1 MRTICLTLFS
11 LVHVDW
17 PMFLTCFL
25 LRFCNQMVPVAL
37 ASMETCAQNYMGGF
51 WKNFIL
57 VHVLVRSLCSA
68 LSALCTSILPG
79 GRTVESRFQEL
90 SNQDSLQSICFGAKV
105 SEQMMQ
111 WRGGFRM
118 LFVVFHRFSQGFHG
132 SRALKNTMNS
142 STFHL
147 VEANITNFFG
157 GCLAAKHKSF

>member
-1 MRTICLTLFS
+1 
-11 LVHVDW
+11 
-17 PMFLTCFL
+17 
-25 LRFCNQMVPVAL
+25 
-37 ASMETCAQNYMGGF
+37 MGGF

-105 SEQMMQ
+105 SEKMMQ

-147 VEANITNFFG
+147 VEAGHCKTQEFLSNLMAQSQLSMLTPDRSPRSDYDIKIH
-157 GCLAAKHKSF
+157 AK